1 MTPRDQANYIFYKI
15 VMEFW
20 PYFTYPSSSSSVPRW
35 KTCVGQFQLEDSL
48 NIALNAMY
56 VKAFLTPAVKTAA
69 EDIVKNLMANF
80 KKMLIEEDWMDP
92 KTRAEAEKKMDK
104 MIANVAYP
112 KELLDDELITQYY
125 SDLKMKKNDS
135 FLLKYISLAN
145 FMKRKKAAKL
155 RLY

>member
-1 MTPRDQANYIFYKI
+1 
-15 VMEFW
+15 
-20 PYFTYPSSSSSVPRW
+20 
-35 KTCVGQFQLEDSL
+35 
-48 NIALNAMY
+48 
-56 VKAFLTPAVKTAA
+56 
-69 EDIVKNLMANF
+69 
-80 KKMLIEEDWMDP
+80 
-92 KTRAEAEKKMDK
+92 MDK

>member
-1 MTPRDQANYIFYKI
+1 
-15 VMEFW
+15 
-20 PYFTYPSSSSSVPRW
+20 
-35 KTCVGQFQLEDSL
+35 
-48 NIALNAMY
+48 
-56 VKAFLTPAVKTAA
+56 
-69 EDIVKNLMANF
+69 
-80 KKMLIEEDWMDP
+80 MDP

-125 SDLKMKKNDS
+125 SELRLKNNDS
-135 FLLKYISLAN
+135 YLLKYISLAN